1 MAVSPIGNVIYANQ
15 SSPVASHAQQQ
26 AQGRI
31 DFQNMMTSELAQEK
45 KLEIERT
52 RPAEESSKLDP
63 DREHQR
69 DREDQKEENQKEAR
83 SARENEPEPFPRLL
97 DIKV

>member
-1 MAVSPIGNVIYANQ
+1 MAVSPIGNVIYTNQ
-15 SSPVASHAQQQ
+15 NSPVASHAQQQ

-45 KLEIERT
+45 KLEIEKT
-52 RPAEESSKLDP
+52 RPTEESSKLNP

-69 DREDQKEENQKEAR
+69 DEEREREENQKEAR
-83 SARENEPEPFPRLL
+83 AERVQEPEPPKRLL